1 MIVTVPA
8 LSLYKPS
15 GSGTASGVFLS
26 VTNDFTIP
34 YSYLTLGG
42 TNSLSM
48 ASLFGDDG
56 TGVADNVFFWAQR
69 LEITLSG
76 PAASRSG
83 KAYLATLP
91 LSSLMIDTASTTALG
106 SFTIN

>member
-1 MIVTVPA
+1 MILQSPS

-15 GSGTASGVFLS
+15 GTGTASGVFLS
-26 VTNDFTIP
+26 VTNDYTMP
-34 YSYLTLGG
+34 YSFLTLGG

-56 TGVADNVFFWAQR
+56 TGVADNTFFWAQR
-69 LEITLSG
+69 LEITLSA
-76 PAASRSG
+76 PAASRAG
-83 KAYLATLP
+83 KVYLATLP
-91 LSSLMIDTASTTALG
+91 LSSLMIDASSTSALG